1 MRLMASFVGQWI
13 DSVVGLHSMRLQLQ
27 LAFKLTY
34 SMRRGGELCNSDTY
48 YQTFLNASL
57 HFETRQL
64 RLYGSQYTLKHH
76 LRHHMAPTQF

>member
-1 MRLMASFVGQWI
+1 MRLMASFAGQCI

-34 SMRRGGELCNSDTY
+34 SMRRGGELCNFNTY

-57 HFETRQL
+57 RFESRQL
-64 RLYGSQYTLKHH
+64 RLCGS
-76 LRHHMAPTQF
+76 